1 MRGWRVDAGV
11 GLRSD
16 RSGDAPTD
24 YYEKLA
30 VHHAD
35 HVMAAATVESN
46 SIPRRP
52 TLWEVTG
59 RVARW
64 PGCGGCDNGRVAAQQ
79 SGTDE
84 PASAH
89 PAEPDESSTTEVALP
104 QVFRIQKVAYFTVP
118 MVLVV
123 TIILSGASLVWLGWT
138 LILPVLLAIWI
149 GRIRTIVTEDG
160 IRAVHTFGTRDIPWG
175 DIAGLQFPRWGSVR
189 AVLTDKSRVR
199 LPAIMFQ
206 DLPRLSAASGG
217 RIPDPYPHRR

>member
-1 MRGWRVDAGV
+1 M
-11 GLRSD
+11 
-16 RSGDAPTD
+16 
-24 YYEKLA
+24 
-30 VHHAD
+30 
-35 HVMAAATVESN
+35 
-46 SIPRRP
+46 
-52 TLWEVTG
+52 
-59 RVARW
+59 
-64 PGCGGCDNGRVAAQQ
+64 AAQQ
-79 SGTDE
+79 SGMNQA
-84 PASAH
+84 ASAQ
-89 PAEPDESSTTEVALP
+89 PAEPDESSTADIPLP

-138 LILPVLLAIWI
+138 LVLPVLLAIWI

-160 IRAVHTFGTRDIPWG
+160 LRAVHTFGTRDIAWD

-206 DLPRLSAASGG
+206 DLPRLSLASGG